1 MAKPDWTFSPAG
13 AFERE
18 FERLRRQIT
27 DAFGGLSLAS
37 GFGGGFP
44 ALNVYDQNEEI
55 CLALQVPGVAKDS
68 LNVEMRENTLT
79 ISGRRD
85 APEKGDADILRE
97 ESLYG
102 EFRRSLRLP
111 FKVKQDSIQAE
122 CKNGILTVRMPKTE
136 ESKPRHIAIN
146 A

>member
-1 MAKPDWTFSPAG
+1 MAEPDWTFSPT

-27 DAFGGLSLAS
+27 DAFGGLSLSS

-44 ALNVYDQNEEI
+44 ALNIYDQGEEI
-55 CLALQVPGVAKDS
+55 CIALQVPGVAKDS
-68 LNVEMRENTLT
+68 LNLEMRESNLT
-79 ISGRRD
+79 ITGRRE
-85 APEKGDADILRE
+85 APDYGNADILRE

-102 EFRRSLRLP
+102 EFRRSFRLP
-111 FKVKQDSIQAE
+111 FKIKQDSIQAE
-122 CKNGILTVRMPKTE
+122 CKNGILMIRMPKTG
-136 ESKPRHIAIN
+136 ESRPRHIAIN